1 MKDKN
6 KVINTFQ
13 NANYVLMGTKINI
26 MNYKLLF
33 LLFFNG
39 LLYSQNLH
47 HQMFSAQG
55 KSIELSNGML
65 VSQTI
70 GQQSAIGNYKNTYTV
85 GQGFQQSN
93 WGKLAKAKDVSKI
106 STITYPNPFISTINF
121 QFSQAITEKIM
132 IVVFD
137 VRGRLVYQQKLMA
150 TGNILTIELPQL
162 PAGSYLVLL
171 KASNYTYYSKILKKQ

>member
-55 KSIELSNGML
+55 KSIKLSNWML

-70 GQQSAIGNYKNTYTV
+70 GQQRAIGNYKNNYTV
-85 GQGFQQSN
+85 G
-93 WGKLAKAKDVSKI
+93 
-106 STITYPNPFISTINF
+106 YPS
-121 QFSQAITEKIM
+121 
-132 IVVFD
+132 
-137 VRGRLVYQQKLMA
+137 A
-150 TGNILTIELPQL
+150 TRI
-162 PAGSYLVLL
+162 
-171 KASNYTYYSKILKKQ
+171 